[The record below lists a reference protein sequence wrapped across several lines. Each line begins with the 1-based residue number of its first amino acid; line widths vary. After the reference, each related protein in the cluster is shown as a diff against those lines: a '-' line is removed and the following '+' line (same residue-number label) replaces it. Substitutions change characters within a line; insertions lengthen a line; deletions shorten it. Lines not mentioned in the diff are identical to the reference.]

1 MSFLNNLNPKSNTEL
16 WFINFKLK
24 CSHLVARKIKKKFI
38 LIYIY
43 IFFLLFSFL
52 TGLIFRP
59 DRDSKMGEENYF
71 LPHVKQQK
79 IYKYITNTEILPLLS
94 TCWIPCYSF
103 EKVLFGWHSNN
114 FKRLSVQEGED
125 ICMPMTD
132 SCWYMAETNTI
143 L

>member
-1 MSFLNNLNPKSNTEL
+1 
-16 WFINFKLK
+16 
-24 CSHLVARKIKKKFI
+24 
-38 LIYIY
+38 
-43 IFFLLFSFL
+43 
-52 TGLIFRP
+52 
-59 DRDSKMGEENYF
+59 MGEENYF

-79 IYKYITNTEILPLLS
+79 IYKYITNTEMLPLLS

-132 SCWYMAETNTI
+132 SC
-143 L
+143 